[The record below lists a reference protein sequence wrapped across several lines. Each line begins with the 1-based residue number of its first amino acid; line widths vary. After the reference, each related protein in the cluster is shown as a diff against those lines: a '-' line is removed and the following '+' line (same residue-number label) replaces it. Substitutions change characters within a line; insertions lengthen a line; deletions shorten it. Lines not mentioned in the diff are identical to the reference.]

1 MRMYHELAD
10 WYHLLTAPDEYAEEA
25 ADYERFLT
33 DACPEAQTLLELGSG
48 GGNVASHL
56 KRRFRCTL
64 TDVSQPMLA
73 LSAGVNPE
81 CAHIAGDMRTMR
93 LGRQFDVVLVHDAI
107 AYMVT
112 EADLQ
117 AAIATAYVHT
127 RPGGIAL
134 FTPDFTRETFVAGT
148 EHGGCDD
155 DDGRGARYLAW
166 VHEPEP
172 DASTYL
178 VDYAFLLR
186 EPDGTV
192 RTAHE
197 RHVEGLFPRTAWR
210 TLLAAVGFAVG
221 EPAMNPLVHAQQV
234 AFLCRRSVSPG
245 RGRNPRRH
253 RRPRRFPTPAPCPR
267 RPGQAL

>member
-1 MRMYHELAD
+1 MLMYGELAH
-10 WYHLLTAPDEYAEEA
+10 WYHLLTAPDDYAEEA

-33 DACPEAQTLLELGSG
+33 GACPEAQTLLELGSG

-56 KRRFRCTL
+56 KQRFRCTL
-64 TDVSQPMLA
+64 TDLSPRMLT
-73 LSAGVNPE
+73 LSARINPE
-81 CAHIAGDMRTMR
+81 CAHISGDMRTMR
-93 LGRQFDVVLVHDAI
+93 LERQFDVVLVHDAI

-127 RPGGIAL
+127 RPGGTAL
-134 FTPDFTRETFVAGT
+134 FIPDFTRETFVAGT

-155 DDGRGARYLAW
+155 DGGRGARYLAW

-186 EPDGTV
+186 EQDGTV
-192 RTAHE
+192 TTAHE
-197 RHVEGLFPRTAWR
+197 RHVEGLFPRATWQK
-210 TLLAAVGFAVG
+210 LLAAAGFEVG
-221 EPAMNPLVHAQQV
+221 EPEMNPLVHDHQV
-234 AFLCRRSVSPG
+234 AFLCRRPVSPQSG
-245 RGRNPRRH
+245 EI
-253 RRPRRFPTPAPCPR
+253 PATK
-267 RPGQAL
+267 GF

>member
-1 MRMYHELAD
+1 MQMYSELAH
-10 WYHLLTAPDEYAEEA
+10 WYHLLTAPGDYAEEA
-25 ADYERFLT
+25 ADYERLLT

-48 GGNVASHL
+48 GGNIASHL
-56 KRRFRCTL
+56 KQRFRCTL
-64 TDVSQPMLA
+64 TDVSRQMLN
-73 LSAGVNPE
+73 LSAGLNPE
-81 CAHIAGDMRTMR
+81 CAHISGDMRTMR
-93 LGRQFDVVLVHDAI
+93 LERQFDVVLVHDAI

-127 RPGGIAL
+127 RPGGTAL
-134 FTPDFTRETFVAGT
+134 FIPDFTRKTFVAGT

-186 EPDGTV
+186 EQDGTV
-192 RTAHE
+192 KTAHE
-197 RHVEGLFPRTAWR
+197 HHVEGLFPRMTWQ
-210 TLLAAVGFAVG
+210 TLFAAVGFAVG
-221 EPAMNPLVHAQQV
+221 EPAMNPLVHAQQAV
-234 AFLCRRSVSPG
+234 FLCRRFGVAG
-245 RGRNPRRH
+245 TGRNRRE
-253 RRPRRFPTPAPCPR
+253 PFA
-267 RPGQAL
+267 

>member
-1 MRMYHELAD
+1 MYDELAD

-64 TDVSQPMLA
+64 SDVSPPMLGV
-73 LSAGVNPE
+73 SARINPE
-81 CAHIAGDMRTMR
+81 CAHIWGDMRTMR
-93 LGRQFDVVLVHDAI
+93 LERQFDVVLVHDAI
-107 AYMVT
+107 AYMVS
-112 EADLQ
+112 EADLR
-117 AAIATAYVHT
+117 AAIATAYAHT

-134 FTPDFTRETFVAGT
+134 FTPDFTRETFVAGA
-148 EHGGCDD
+148 EQGGCD

-166 VHEPEP
+166 VHEPDP
-172 DASTYL
+172 GASTYL

-186 EPDGTV
+186 ERDGTV

-197 RHVEGLFPRTAWR
+197 QHVEGLFSRATWHA
-210 TLLAAVGFAVG
+210 LLAAVGFAVE
-221 EPAMNPLVHAQQV
+221 EPEMNPLVHAQQV
-234 AFLCRRSVSPG
+234 AFLCRRPV
-245 RGRNPRRH
+245 
-253 RRPRRFPTPAPCPR
+253 
-267 RPGQAL
+267 